1 MRLQPPK
8 LIALDQDD
16 TVLRQ
21 VSRVFGGTFLVVQVR
36 NPSRAI
42 GLLDIDASIR
52 AIVTEQVMRTAD
64 GVELLGER
72 AAMKIESN
80 YSGPDGRRDRP
91 GITGEQF
98 DEHVERV
105 DRPVPALAK
114 APCGRVGVQ
123 RHEQRRAQLARARE
137 IGDMSAM
144 QEVENAVG
152 EDDPSAARAPSP
164 W

>member
-16 TVLRQ
+16 AVLRQ

-64 GVELLGER
+64 GVELLETVRTRRPDIRRVMLTTYTDLASIVAGIHSGAIQCLVQKPASDADLFAAVCPEAALR
-72 AAMKIESN
+72 AAA
-80 YSGPDGRRDRP
+80 
-91 GITGEQF
+91 TA
-98 DEHVERV
+98 V
-105 DRPVPALAK
+105 A
-114 APCGRVGVQ
+114 
-123 RHEQRRAQLARARE
+123 RRA
-137 IGDMSAM
+137 SA
-144 QEVENAVG
+144 
-152 EDDPSAARAPSP
+152 
-164 W
+164 

>member
-64 GVELLGER
+64 GVELLETVRTRRPDIRRVMLTTYTDLASIVAGIHSGAIQCLVQKPASDSELFAAVCPEAAQR
-72 AAMKIESN
+72 AAA
-80 YSGPDGRRDRP
+80 
-91 GITGEQF
+91 TAA
-98 DEHVERV
+98 V
-105 DRPVPALAK
+105 A
-114 APCGRVGVQ
+114 
-123 RHEQRRAQLARARE
+123 RRA
-137 IGDMSAM
+137 SA
-144 QEVENAVG
+144 
-152 EDDPSAARAPSP
+152 
-164 W
+164 